1 MLSAFPSGQAWMIDG
16 GVLDNKPF
24 SHVARAIED
33 KPADH
38 QVYRIVVYVEPD
50 PETQID
56 LPPEEVPIP
65 LAILKGL
72 YPLFRHEPI
81 YEDLRRLDERNAKVE
96 RIRHALSKSE
106 EHTSELQSL
115 MRISYSVFCFITNKQ
130 TK

>member
-1 MLSAFPSGQAWMIDG
+1 MYAYLPTLSQHDARPIVAPVSHSEVAEDCRLARPGESVPSLSDFARRHLREHMLSAFPSGQAWMIDG

-72 YPLFRHEPI
+72 
-81 YEDLRRLDERNAKVE
+81 
-96 RIRHALSKSE
+96 
-106 EHTSELQSL
+106 
-115 MRISYSVFCFITNKQ
+115 
-130 TK
+130 